1 MRALEFFLLRD
12 ARRAAADLGEERRRA
27 AADALDA
34 STRDA
39 ERAAS
44 LFATGAR
51 AIAYRYAADSL
62 AHALDAARRAG
73 ARGNELGEALAPLVG
88 ERWADR
94 IERAEDST
102 HLAMPRTDADL
113 ADHHGQLYVEMLAC
127 AKRLTRALE
136 DRTHAP
142 AWLDR
147 ARRWR
152 TGTALAVVTVFAA
165 FFVYELRFDPER
177 FTVSASD
184 YRTADV
190 VETWP
195 PENAA
200 DRDEMSYWQIP
211 EGQTGWL
218 ELTMT
223 SPRDVTALRIMNG
236 HDVHADDQNR
246 YDRRRFD
253 YAARQIRIRA
263 FSGDREVATVE
274 HELRRI
280 RALERETI
288 PLEGARDV
296 DRIRIEVESFW
307 GVGAG
312 LAEVEVLP

>member
-27 AADALDA
+27 VADAIDA
-34 STRDA
+34 SVRDA
-39 ERAAS
+39 GRAAS

-51 AIAYRYAADSL
+51 AIAYRYAVDAL
-62 AHALDAARRAG
+62 GHALDAARRAG
-73 ARGNELGEALAPLVG
+73 ARGGELGDALEPLVG
-88 ERWADR
+88 RRWAAR
-94 IERAEDST
+94 VERAEDAT
-102 HLAMPRTDADL
+102 HLAMPRTDDDL
-113 ADHHGQLYVEMLAC
+113 ADHHGQLYTEMLAC
-127 AKRLTRALE
+127 STQLVRALE

-142 AWLDR
+142 AWLEK
-147 ARRWR
+147 ARRVR
-152 TGTALAVVTVFAA
+152 AGTALAIAA
-165 FFVYELRFDPER
+165 LVGAFLVYELRFDPSP
-177 FTVSASD
+177 FTVSASG

-190 VETWP
+190 VEAWP

-200 DRDEMSYWQIP
+200 DHDEMSYWQLP

-218 ELTMT
+218 DLALTP
-223 SPRDVTALRIMNG
+223 PRDVTALRIMNG

-253 YAARQIRIRA
+253 YAARQITIHA
-263 FSGDREVATVE
+263 YSGDREVATVE

-280 RALERETI
+280 RALDRETI
-288 PLEGARDV
+288 PLEARNV
-296 DRIRIEVESFW
+296 DRIRIEITSFW